1 MPDSQRAFVEHL
13 LDFYEQTAWGYDAW
27 SGGVHARAAARLAAL
42 ADVQPN
48 ESAVDIGCGTGLVT
62 SQLGGR
68 RDVGGVTLGIDISPH
83 LLRVA
88 RERECEDAVFLRMSA
103 HQLAFRRR
111 SFDVV
116 TIGQALAYFTDPDE
130 ALGQAY
136 RVLRRGGRVA
146 ISCQRRRLATPAQ
159 ELFFAALARL
169 HDQHPLLLPRLPEDR
184 AVFGE
189 PHVLTDML
197 KQTGFTHVRVTQLV
211 TGDKTPDAR
220 AWTDLMI
227 DCGPYA
233 HALLSVLGTGKRAD
247 FERQLDEE
255 MQELGEGA
263 YRYHHAFTFALA
275 RRP

>member
-1 MPDSQRAFVEHL
+1 MPDSQRVFVEHL
-13 LDFYEQTAWGYDAW
+13 LDFYANTACGYDAW
-27 SGGVHARAAARLAAL
+27 SGGVHARAATRLAAL

-48 ESAVDIGCGTGLVT
+48 ESALDIGCGTGLVT
-62 SQLGGR
+62 CQLGGR
-68 RDVGGVTLGIDISPH
+68 RDAGGLTMGIDISPH

-88 RERECEDAVFLRMSA
+88 RERNCEDAIYAEMSA
-103 HQLAFRRR
+103 QQLGFRRR
-111 SFDVV
+111 TFDVV
-116 TIGQALAYFTDPDE
+116 TIGQGLAYFTEPDE
-130 ALGQAY
+130 ALAQAY
-136 RVLRRGGRVA
+136 RVLHRGGRIA

-169 HDQHPLLLPRLPEDR
+169 HDQHPLRLPRLSEDR

-197 KQTGFTHVRVTQLV
+197 KQAGFTHVRVTQLV
-211 TGDKTPDAR
+211 TGDRTPDVR
-220 AWTDLMI
+220 TWTDLMI
-227 DCGPYA
+227 DSGPYA

-247 FERQLDEE
+247 FERRLDEE

-263 YRYHHAFTFALA
+263 YRYHHAFTFAVA